1 MNIRTIVHPLEI
13 PSLASEDLSSTVCV
27 VFDVLRA
34 TSSIVTAIEHGAAEV
49 MPVCTIPEAL
59 ALKEKF
65 PHAILAGE
73 RGGDRIEGFDV
84 GNSPSE
90 FKVLAG
96 KIIITT
102 TTNGTIALAAPASPH
117 ALYAGALNNL
127 DALAAKVSS
136 AKNLLLICA
145 GTGRDLALED
155 VYSAGLLILRLNP
168 SDSDDGSRLAADFAD
183 NARLEAED
191 VLRASAN
198 GKALLR
204 AGREADVAECA
215 RLSIY
220 TAVPTASCGTAMLS
234 LVGSLS

>member
-13 PSLASEDLSSTVCV
+13 PSLASEDLSGTVCV

-73 RGGDRIEGFDV
+73 RGGDRIGGFDV

-90 FKVLAG
+90 FKALAG
-96 KIIITT
+96 RKIITT
-102 TTNGTIALAAPASPH
+102 TTNGTIALAAPTSPQ

-127 DALAAKVSS
+127 DALAATVSS
-136 AKNLLLICA
+136 AKSLLLICA

-155 VYSAGLLILRLNP
+155 VYAAGLLILELNP
-168 SDSDDGSRLAADFAD
+168 TDADDASRLASDFA
-183 NARLEAED
+183 ASHTHEPLA
-191 VLRASAN
+191 VLHTSAN
-198 GKALLR
+198 GRALIH
-204 AGREADVAECA
+204 AGREADVLECA

-220 TAVPTASCGTAMLS
+220 TAVPAASPTTRVLS
-234 LVGSLS
+234 LT